1 MSLGPTF
8 VTHYHRAGRSP
19 FLNLSDLPEEQL
31 TLVLAALARPGEQ
44 AVSARRF
51 GPQYMALRRATEAQL
66 RERFAAAGGRP
77 QRRAPHYF
85 TLGESDWFAGLYLDA
100 GRVRL
105 PLSALPP
112 DATSVTYADSITA
125 IGLGVPLGLPAPDPD
140 HAGRVYR
147 LDELDELTARYDPPP
162 TPHRTDSPVTP
173 GTSTTAWTATSRSSS
188 GPTSPSSP
196 TSAGSEPPRT
206 LSACGSVCGASS
218 RMPIRDRADSL
229 HAHPPAAR
237 KWETGLMVGG
247 VRASDAD
254 REAVL
259 TRLARALG
267 EGRITV
273 AEFDERARIAHA
285 ARTHA
290 ELAVLVTDLP
300 PVIW

>member
-1 MSLGPTF
+1 MVQVSLGPTF

-147 LDELDELTARYDPPP
+147 LDELDELTARYDPPADAAP
-162 TPHRTDSPVTP
+162 DGLAGYTGHQHYRVDSYVEIQLWSDEPVL
-173 GTSTTAWTATSRSSS
+173 AHLSR
-188 GPTSPSSP
+188 
-196 TSAGSEPPRT
+196 
-206 LSACGSVCGASS
+206 
-218 RMPIRDRADSL
+218 I
-229 HAHPPAAR
+229 
-237 KWETGLMVGG
+237 
-247 VRASDAD
+247 
-254 REAVL
+254 
-259 TRLARALG
+259 
-267 EGRITV
+267 
-273 AEFDERARIAHA
+273 
-285 ARTHA
+285 
-290 ELAVLVTDLP
+290 
-300 PVIW
+300 